1 VQQGQAVWTSA
12 RGAPGVAG
20 ELLVARGPDGTC
32 FIQFAKP
39 PFTLVTARSQ
49 GGAWVLE
56 LHQMRRHF
64 RGTGQPPARFVWFAL
79 AEAVAGRSP
88 TGGWQLARPE
98 PAGWRLA
105 NPATGEVLEG
115 YLTP

>member
-56 LHQMRRHF
+56 LHQTRRHF

-79 AEAVAGRSP
+79 AEAVAGRTP
-88 TGGWQLARPE
+88 GRGWQLARPG
-98 PAGWRLA
+98 PAAWCLA